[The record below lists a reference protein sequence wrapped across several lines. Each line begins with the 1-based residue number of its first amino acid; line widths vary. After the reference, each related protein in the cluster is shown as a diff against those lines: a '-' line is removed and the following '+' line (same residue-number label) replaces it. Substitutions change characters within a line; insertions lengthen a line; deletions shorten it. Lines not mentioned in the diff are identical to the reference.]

1 MKLKPFHY
9 YALGFFIAVLIGFLV
24 GEYLGFVIAGGLYAI
39 LLGLVVSIFNINP
52 VEKSPYDKRK
62 EEKK

>member
-9 YALGFFIAVLIGFLV
+9 YTIGFVVAVTIGFLIKD
-24 GEYLGFVIAGGLYAI
+24 YLGFVIAGAIYAI
-39 LLGLVVSIFNINP
+39 LLGLVVSIFNLNP

-62 EEKK
+62 KD

>member
-9 YALGFFIAVLIGFLV
+9 YAIGFV
-24 GEYLGFVIAGGLYAI
+24 VAVTIGFIVKEYMGFVIAGGLYAI
-39 LLGLVVSIFNINP
+39 LLGLIVSIFNFNP

-62 EEKK
+62 KD

>member
-9 YALGFFIAVLIGFLV
+9 YTLGFVIAVGIGFLIKD
-24 GEYLGFVIAGGLYAI
+24 YLGFVIAGGLYAI
-39 LLGLVVSIFNINP
+39 LLGLFVSIFNLNP

-62 EEKK
+62 KE